1 MWNAAAIKKLESGRS
16 LGFNNGFYAK
26 CNKDNSVSL
35 LLKKR
40 LTGKRYSEKPKTL
53 VVSKVYKEDNQ
64 LAKRILEAN
73 QKAVNKK

>member
-1 MWNAAAIKKLESGRS
+1 VAEVWG
-16 LGFNNGFYAK
+16 NNGFYAK

-73 QKAVNKK
+73 QKALDWISLCKKVFTL